1 MFFSLCLP
9 IKVKK
14 KNDKQRWKMTQ
25 GKVMRSTNPLL
36 KTRVRARFM
45 AGAAGVALLSA
56 LAPAAFAQ
64 DAKTPAADDTPTTIV
79 VTAQKRE
86 QKLQDVP
93 IMVTTLSAK
102 LLQDAGVH
110 DIKDMQILTPGLTVT
125 STENESQ
132 TTARI
137 RGVGTVGDNPGLES
151 SVGVVI
157 DGVYRP
163 RNGVGFEDLGE
174 LDRIEVL
181 KGPQGT
187 LFGKNTDAG
196 VINILTKAPSFTY
209 GADAEITYGNFGTQG
224 YAASITGPLIADKVA
239 GRLYVADRQHDG
251 YEDVVTSGGP
261 RTATAD
267 GNGDFNTARGQLL
280 FTPNADAK
288 IRVIADY
295 TDRNENCCAAVQSH
309 LGPTAAIVNAL
320 SGNTGIATTAD
331 PSALV
336 AYSNRSTEQHIKD
349 DGISVE
355 GNFNLHDLSNATFT
369 TITALRDW
377 KTTSGQDL
385 DYSGADILYRP
396 DDGSYSTRFKTAT
409 EELRLAGQT
418 EHANWLIGG
427 FFSSEDLYRH
437 DTYIYGS
444 AYENYVSLLLSNGT
458 DPTMVSKLT
467 GLPYGDSF
475 VAGQGAKDQYT
486 QGDKSYAFFTNDSW
500 KFSDAFDVT
509 AGLRYTDEKK
519 TLNAA
524 YSDTDGGAGCGSAL
538 TQYGTAAALYQGYGG
553 LAGAVGHGANPY
565 WAGAIANGSATTAIG
580 ALCPFWANPYF
591 NGRTVHDSHDGTN
604 LSGTLKAAWHLT
616 PNEMIYASYARG
628 YKAGGYN
635 MDRAN
640 TNLIPNPSLWFAPET
655 VDSEELGF
663 KSNLFGDSLA
673 FDITAFDQKFKN
685 FQLNTFLG
693 TAFVVETIPTLTS
706 KGVDADIYWKTPI
719 QGLSF
724 QGGITYADTRYGQFG
739 ASQLANPADFPG
751 LSLLPGAQVSFAPKW
766 TSSAALSWNHTV
778 DGLRTTAN
786 ITAKY
791 TSSFNTGS
799 DLIPYKEQDSYT
811 LVNARVGVGAPS
823 QRWTVELW
831 AQNLTNVS
839 YKQVVFA
846 APLQGTNIQSTVQP
860 NGTFYNQA
868 LDSQT
873 YDAFMG
879 APRTYGVTLRLKY

>member
-1 MFFSLCLP
+1 MHS
-9 IKVKK
+9 I
-14 KNDKQRWKMTQ
+14 
-25 GKVMRSTNPLL
+25 NPLL
-36 KTRVRARFM
+36 NSRIRVRLM
-45 AGAAGVALLSA
+45 VGAAGVALLSVA
-56 LAPAAFAQ
+56 APAVFAQ
-64 DAKTPAADDTPTTIV
+64 NTNSGAKPPAASDDTTTII

-93 IMVTTLSAK
+93 IMVTTMSAK

-110 DIKDMQILTPGLTVT
+110 DIKDLQILDPGLSVT

-174 LDRIEVL
+174 LERIEVL
-181 KGPQGT
+181 DGPQGT
-187 LFGKNTDAG
+187 LFGKNTSAG
-196 VINILTKAPSFTY
+196 VINVITKQPSFTY
-209 GADAEITYGNFGTQG
+209 GADAEITYGNFGDQG
-224 YAASITGPLIADKVA
+224 YAASITGPLIADKLA
-239 GRLYVADRQHDG
+239 GRLYVADRKRDG
-251 YEDVVTSGGP
+251 YEDVVTDGGP
-261 RTATAD
+261 RTATTD
-267 GNGDFNTARGQLL
+267 GNEDFNTARGQLL
-280 FTPNADAK
+280 FTPTADAK

-295 TDRNENCCAAVQSH
+295 TDRTENCCAAVQTH
-309 LGPTAAIVNAL
+309 LGPTAAIISAL
-320 SGNTGIATTAD
+320 TGNQGIATTAD

-336 AYSNRSTEQHIKD
+336 AYSNRSTQQHIKD
-349 DGISVE
+349 GGISVE
-355 GNFNLHDLSNATFT
+355 GNFKLPSLDDATFT

-418 EHANWLIGG
+418 EHASWLVGG

-444 AYENYVSLLLSNGT
+444 QYEEYVSLLLSNGT

-467 GLPYGDSF
+467 GLPFGDSF

-500 KFSDAFDVT
+500 RFNDAFEVT

-519 TLNAA
+519 TLNAN

-538 TQYGTAAALYQGYGG
+538 TQYGTAAALYQAYGPAAA
-553 LAGAVGHGANPY
+553 LHGANPY
-565 WAGAIANGSATTAIG
+565 WVGAIANGSATTAAG

-591 NGRTVHDSHDGTN
+591 NGRAVHDSHDGTN
-604 LSGTLKAAWHLT
+604 LSGTVKGDWHLN
-616 PNEMIYASYARG
+616 PNEMLYVSYARG

-635 MDRAN
+635 LDRAN
-640 TNLIPNPSLWFAPET
+640 TDLIPNPSLWFAPET
-655 VDSEELGF
+655 VNSYELGF
-663 KSNLFGDSLA
+663 KSNLFNNTLSL
-673 FDITAFDQKFKN
+673 DITAFDQKFQN

-693 TAFVVETIPTLTS
+693 TAFVVETIPTLNS
-706 KGVDADIYWKTPI
+706 KGVDADLYWKTPVP
-719 QGLSF
+719 GLSF
-724 QGGITYADTRYGQFG
+724 QGGISYADTKYGQFG
-739 ASQLANPADFPG
+739 ASQLSNPADFPG

-766 TSSAALSWNHTV
+766 TSTAALTWTHDV
-778 DGLRTTAN
+778 AGLRASAN
-786 ITAKY
+786 LTAKY
-791 TSSFNTGS
+791 TSSYNTGS
-799 DLIPYKEQDSYT
+799 DLIPYKAQGSYT
-811 LVNARVGVGAPS
+811 LVNGRIGIGAPN

-831 AQNLTNVS
+831 SQNLTNVS

-846 APLQGTNIQSTVQP
+846 APLQGTNIQSTPQP
-860 NGTFYNQA
+860 NGSYYNAA

-879 APRTYGVTLRLKY
+879 MPRTYGITLRLKY

>member
-1 MFFSLCLP
+1 MHSINSLLNSR
-9 IKVKK
+9 I
-14 KNDKQRWKMTQ
+14 
-25 GKVMRSTNPLL
+25 
-36 KTRVRARFM
+36 RVRLM
-45 AGAAGVALLSA
+45 VGAAGVALLSVA
-56 LAPAAFAQ
+56 APAAFAQ
-64 DAKTPAADDTPTTIV
+64 NAKTPAASDDTTTII

-93 IMVTTLSAK
+93 IMVTTMSAK

-110 DIKDMQILTPGLTVT
+110 DIKDLQILDPGLSVT

-174 LDRIEVL
+174 LERIEVL
-181 KGPQGT
+181 DGPQGT
-187 LFGKNTDAG
+187 LFGKNTSAG
-196 VINILTKAPSFTY
+196 VINVITKQPSFTY
-209 GADAEITYGNFGTQG
+209 GADAEITYGNFGDQG
-224 YAASITGPLIADKVA
+224 YAASITGPLIADKLA
-239 GRLYVADRQHDG
+239 GRLYVADRKRDG
-251 YEDVVTSGGP
+251 YEDVVTDGGP
-261 RTATAD
+261 RTATTD
-267 GNGDFNTARGQLL
+267 GNEDFNTARGQLL

-295 TDRNENCCAAVQSH
+295 TDRTENCCAAVQTH
-309 LGPTAAIVNAL
+309 LGPTAAIISAL
-320 SGNTGIATTAD
+320 TGNQGIATTAD
-331 PSALV
+331 PSALT

-349 DGISVE
+349 GGISVE
-355 GNFNLHDLSNATFT
+355 GNFKLHSLDDATFT

-396 DDGSYSTRFKTAT
+396 DDGSYSTHFKTAT

-418 EHANWLIGG
+418 EHASWLFGG

-437 DTYIYGS
+437 DTYLYGS
-444 AYENYVSLLLSNGT
+444 QYEEYVSLLLSNGT

-467 GLPYGDSF
+467 GLPFGDSF
-475 VAGQGAKDQYT
+475 VAGQGARDQYT
-486 QGDKSYAFFTNDSW
+486 QGDKSYAVFTNDSW
-500 KFSDAFDVT
+500 KFNDAFEVT

-519 TLNAA
+519 TLNAN

-538 TQYGTAAALYQGYGG
+538 TQYGTAAALYQAYGP
-553 LAGAVGHGANPY
+553 AAAGHGANPY
-565 WAGAIANGSATTAIG
+565 WVGAIANGSATTAVG

-591 NGRTVHDSHDGTN
+591 NGRAVHDSHDGTN
-604 LSGTLKAAWHLT
+604 LSGTVKGDWHLN
-616 PNEMIYASYARG
+616 PNEMLYISYARG

-635 MDRAN
+635 LDRAN
-640 TNLIPNPSLWFAPET
+640 TDLIPNPSLWFAPET
-655 VDSEELGF
+655 VDSYELGF
-663 KSNLFGDSLA
+663 KSNLFDNTLSL
-673 FDITAFDQKFKN
+673 DITAFDQKFQN

-693 TAFVVETIPTLTS
+693 TAFVVETIPTLNS
-706 KGVDADIYWKTPI
+706 KGVDADVYWKTPVP
-719 QGLSF
+719 GLSF
-724 QGGITYADTRYGQFG
+724 QGGISYADTTYGQFT
-739 ASQLANPADFPG
+739 AAQLSNPADFPG
-751 LSLLPGAQVSFAPKW
+751 LSLLPGSQVSFAPKW
-766 TSSAALSWNHTV
+766 TSSAALTWTRTIG
-778 DGLRTTAN
+778 GLRYGAN
-786 ITAKY
+786 LTAKY
-791 TSSFNTGS
+791 TSAYNTGS
-799 DLIPYKEQDSYT
+799 DLIPYKAQDSYT
-811 LVNARVGVGAPS
+811 LVNGRISIGLPN

-831 AQNLTNVS
+831 SQNLTNVS

-846 APLQGTNIQSTVQP
+846 APLQGTNIQSTPQP
-860 NGTFYNQA
+860 NGSYYNAA

-879 APRTYGVTLRLKY
+879 MPRTYGVTLRLKY